1 MKVLV
6 KGNLILPEK
15 SNLQLYAVN
24 GAEITYG
31 VGNMPGDFD
40 MVIEGD
46 MKVDGL
52 SVFFGDLY
60 VGGNIIYNG

>member
-6 KGNLILPEK
+6 KGNLILPER
-15 SNLQLYAVN
+15 SNLRLYAVN

-60 VGGNIIYNG
+60 VGGDIIFNG